1 MWIGAD
7 DLPHYFPGAIDET
20 QVYNRTLND
29 AEVKN
34 LMNSSAAV
42 EPHAK
47 LTTTWGRIK
56 GRALTNCNAM

>member
-20 QVYNRTLND
+20 QVYNRTLDN

-42 EPHAK
+42 EPDAK
-47 LTTTWGRIK
+47 LTTTWGKVRFGLAK
-56 GRALTNCNAM
+56 SSKR